1 MSLQDALKDL
11 RNVARRLDT
20 ANFNPQMNA
29 LEEFLNGIKV
39 NKPAEPPRDVLEEL
53 LRKFL
58 RGNENFSASDKR
70 KLPFIIHESPITFN
84 DTIKILRK
92 VDFSRTSHLRN
103 VMGVYLQH
111 YDDSNKTE
119 LLRQKLN
126 GVRNVDSVTLKKTFA
141 AREYLFGDRR
151 FDNMAK
157 IFTQKLSVAG
167 VLEDFGLSGFYKT
180 ANFIQAAL
188 KFFFRTNT
196 PPAAQFEILDELDA
210 DFDTY
215 ENIFPAVADAL
226 IQTVYRTGYG
236 KKKCMEIFYRRLG
249 DPRFGDSRF
258 NWQGVSQK
266 SKDIFSHWLSEEDL
280 EIFFELIRATAL
292 DSMWR
297 YREKFWRAYLPHIVK
312 TKIFLGNNAKRLAA
326 QIKGKVNL
334 NHGTLR
340 GAAADQSVFVFQ
352 IGRYIFS
359 EWSHSG
365 KLRVQEV
372 EKQMHLFD
380 FGENLFEYDSISR
393 DVLIRNSIAEWIHSS
408 PQTYF
413 WQGEVSEWLE
423 ENCGIS
429 KIINDWGLES

>member
-1 MSLQDALKDL
+1 MSLRDALKDL
-11 RNVARRLDT
+11 RNVARRLDAVT
-20 ANFNPQMNA
+20 FNPQMNA
-29 LEEFLNGIKV
+29 LEKFLNGIIID
-39 NKPAEPPRDVLEEL
+39 KPAEPPRDVLEEL

-58 RGNENFSASDKR
+58 RGERNFSAREVKS
-70 KLPFIIHESPITFN
+70 LPFIIHEPPITYN
-84 DTIKILRK
+84 DTITILREA
-92 VDFSRTSHLRN
+92 DFSRTSHLRN

-141 AREYLFGDRR
+141 AREYLFGYQR
-151 FDNMAK
+151 FDNMTK
-157 IFTQKLSVAG
+157 IFAQKLSVAG
-167 VLEDFGLSGFYKT
+167 VLEDFGLSNFYKT

-196 PPAAQFEILDELDA
+196 PPAAQFEILEELDA
-210 DFDTY
+210 DFDIY
-215 ENIFPAVADAL
+215 GNIFPAVSDAL

-236 KKKCMEIFYRRLG
+236 KKNCMEIFYRRMG

-258 NWQGVSQK
+258 KWQGVSQN
-266 SKDIFSHWLSEEDL
+266 SIDLFSHWLSEEDL
-280 EIFFELIRATAL
+280 EIFFELIRATAV

-312 TKIFLGNNAKRLAA
+312 TKIFLGNNAKRLAT
-326 QIKGKVNL
+326 QIKDKVSL
-334 NHGTLR
+334 NHGTLK

-365 KLRVQEV
+365 KLRVHAIEATFN
-372 EKQMHLFD
+372 LFD
-380 FGENLFEYDSISR
+380 TAEDFFENDFISR
-393 DVLIRNSIAEWIHSS
+393 NILIRNSIAEWIHHS

-413 WQGEVSEWLE
+413 WQGEVSDWLR
-423 ENCGIS
+423 ENLGID
-429 KIINDWGLES
+429 KTINDWGLES